1 VFDTKDQVCVLL
13 ACLLASVE
21 SCECQQCILVVMVRL
36 QDLLP
41 RVQDQWVHQ
50 DLVVTDGTL
59 SKAWEAQL
67 LVVLLVKPC
76 SLDLEQC

>member
-1 VFDTKDQVCVLL
+1 
-13 ACLLASVE
+13 
-21 SCECQQCILVVMVRL
+21 MVRL

-50 DLVVTDGTL
+50 DLVEMDGTL